1 MSVSKRVIKIQL
13 LTLRLPLRKASFN
26 SSPWFKRTDFL
37 PLPCAAESL
46 LLLLSAA
53 PTSGACAV
61 PGTVPA
67 CAVRCAGQSSGLK
80 VQPVCRA
87 ASKYLHDGCQECNNT
102 K

>member
-1 MSVSKRVIKIQL
+1 MSVSERVIKIQL

-26 SSPWFKRTDFL
+26 TSPWFKRTDFL
-37 PLPCAAESL
+37 PLPCAAES
-46 LLLLSAA
+46 LLLSAA

-80 VQPVCRA
+80 VQPVGGA
-87 ASKYLHDGCQECNNT
+87 ATQYLHDGCQECNNS